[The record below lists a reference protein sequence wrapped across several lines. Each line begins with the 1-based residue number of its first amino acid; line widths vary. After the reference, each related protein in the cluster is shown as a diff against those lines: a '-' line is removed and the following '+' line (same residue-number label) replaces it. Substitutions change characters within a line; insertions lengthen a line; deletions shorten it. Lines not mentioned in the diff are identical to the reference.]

1 MDPGWYF
8 VMTHSSVDYATD
20 GLTEECEPEMVQV
33 AVLVLAANAVALS
46 RRNKKTQILDCVP
59 SALHPYSA
67 ADTCPLLPRN
77 PRSDPPSLVLL
88 QGKVRK
94 LSPKFSLRC
103 YYVLGHSRSSSHW
116 IVLEETSCC
125 TREGTEP

>member
-8 VMTHSSVDYATD
+8 VMTHSSAGYATD
-20 GLTEECEPEMVQV
+20 ELKEECELEMVQV
-33 AVLVLAANAVALS
+33 AVLVLAANSVAIS

-67 ADTCPLLPRN
+67 ADICPLLPRS
-77 PRSDPPSLVLL
+77 PRSDPPSLVLP
-88 QGKVRK
+88 QGKVRM
-94 LSPKFSLRC
+94 LSPMFFLRC
-103 YYVLGHSRSSSHW
+103 CYVLGHSRSSNHW

-125 TREGTEP
+125 MREGTVP